1 MASPSRSPLTE
12 CSAASGTIGTR
23 AVVIPVHNEA
33 GTIQE
38 VLDQVDRYFD
48 GEVIV
53 VDDGST
59 DGTGAV
65 LGARDGI
72 TIIRF
77 SENLGYG
84 AALAAGF
91 VVAREMGIEQLVT
104 MDCDGQHEPAMI
116 PAFFEALDAGGD
128 IVSGSRYLPASER
141 ADVAPR
147 DRRAINERITA
158 IVNEGTGWQLTDA
171 FCGFKG
177 YRLAALD
184 GLDFHEWGYAFPL
197 EVWAKAHRADLDVRE
212 IAVPRIYLNVDRSF
226 GEELDDP
233 ESRELYYRGVWSTYF
248 GGEDA

>member
-1 MASPSRSPLTE
+1 MSPARSPLTE
-12 CSAASGTIGTR
+12 RCQAAGTVGAR
-23 AVVIPVHNEA
+23 AVVIPVHDEA
-33 GTIQE
+33 GTIRE

-72 TIIRF
+72 TVLRF
-77 SENLGYG
+77 AENLGYG

-91 VVAREMGIEQLVT
+91 VLAREMGIEQLVT

-116 PAFFEALDAGGD
+116 PTFFAELDAGGD
-128 IVSGSRYLPASER
+128 IVSGSRYLPTSER
-141 ADVAPR
+141 ADVVPQ

-158 IVNEGTGWQLTDA
+158 LVNERTGWQLTDA

-197 EVWAKAHRADLDVRE
+197 EVWAKANKAGLDVRE
-212 IAVPRIYLNVDRSF
+212 VAVPRIYLNVDRSF

-233 ESRELYYRGVWSTYF
+233 ESRESYYRNVWATYA
-248 GGEDA
+248 GGEDG